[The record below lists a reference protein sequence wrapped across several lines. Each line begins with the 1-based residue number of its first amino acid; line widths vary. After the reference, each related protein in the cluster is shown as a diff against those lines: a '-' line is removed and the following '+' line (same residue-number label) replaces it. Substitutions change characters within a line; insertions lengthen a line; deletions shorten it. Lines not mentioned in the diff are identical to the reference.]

1 VDSPF
6 VFTAVVFSATARALQ
21 ARKLRSSSSTA
32 HLQDVRSF
40 LPRAQALRTEP
51 STRNRPLPV
60 ARPRA
65 HCSHRLASHLAGGS
79 ALSPLAYIR
88 KYIYTY
94 IYLFIYIYIY
104 TFILIY
110 KYIHIYIYVP
120 IYNYIYIY
128 SDKYIHRYACIL
140 TYLCIYIC
148 LHIHPPTHIHMYTS
162 PPILPCTR
170 PSTAH
175 HIAGISAPVADIPRY
190 PRKAS
195 ASTHTPAHPLTLNA
209 APSLVGCVLID
220 VDQLYAALHSIST
233 STSTPLYNI

>member
-140 TYLCIYIC
+140 TYLCIYIYVYIYIRLPISIC
-148 LHIHPPTHIHMYTS
+148 TLHHPYSRALVLPPRIISREYLHQLLIFPDIRAKQALPHTLPHIRSH
-162 PPILPCTR
+162 LTR
-170 PSTAH
+170 R
-175 HIAGISAPVADIPRY
+175 PVLSV
-190 PRKAS
+190 AS
-195 ASTHTPAHPLTLNA
+195 
-209 APSLVGCVLID
+209 
-220 VDQLYAALHSIST
+220 
-233 STSTPLYNI
+233 